1 MIPTS
6 RMAKRVLG
14 LAAALG
20 ITLVVFGFFFF
31 VVSLLPQ
38 PKPTV
43 VTVDIYRS
51 QPKP

>member
-1 MIPTS
+1 MPRI
-6 RMAKRVLG
+6 AKQLFG

-20 ITLVVFGFFFF
+20 ITLVVFGFFFW

-38 PKPTV
+38 PEPTV
-43 VTVDIYRS
+43 VTVGIHPS